1 MKPEPPIISAD
12 QAEQIKKA
20 RIGVALKKL
29 KDGKSL
35 TLGEQRLIEDVSQ
48 TRKDDGQPMGFNS
61 LALELKVGK
70 QALKAALANVPHS
83 GTVNG
88 GHPAWTISE
97 ARAALHAH
105 GSKAVNG
112 PLKDQK
118 LQEQIRQLKL
128 LNDRK
133 AGTLCEKASMAAEFG
148 FIYSKNLEF
157 WQHAIQ
163 TLPMRL
169 VGKGIPEIVE
179 EIRNMQDQH
188 GRMMHGF
195 HERIRNVK

>member
-1 MKPEPPIISAD
+1 V
-12 QAEQIKKA
+12 KA
-20 RIGVALKKL
+20 AWIAVVSSVVESPFAL
-29 KDGKSL
+29 S
-35 TLGEQRLIEDVSQ
+35 RL
-48 TRKDDGQPMGFNS
+48 
-61 LALELKVGK
+61 LKVGRDS
-70 QALKAALANVPHS
+70 LSPALANV
-83 GTVNG
+83 T
-88 GHPAWTISE
+88 PAGMSKGKPIWTESQ
-97 ARAALHAH
+97 ARAALEAP
-105 GSKAVNG
+105 GSRGATG
-112 PLKDQK
+112 PPKDQK
-118 LQEQIRQLKL
+118 LKEQIRQLKL